1 MSDYIED
8 KIIDI
13 LRRLPSE
20 GACFD
25 YKEYPYFKNED
36 HKFVKD
42 VDAMLNSIE
51 GVGKD
56 KFIILGVKDKSKE
69 LTGII
74 KEHLRDDNEFQN
86 LLMRIKPRPFVQT
99 GMVSFNN
106 KDFGYVYISKINLEY
121 VYEIATLFKECATE
135 KNPYKEVLFPGAAFT
150 RYGSQNDVLDDAGR
164 RKLYSLKVQVEN
176 TTAIKPIQAKNR
188 SKEENVFALLGSW
201 NEKYSGDIS
210 IVEQITG
217 REYKTS
223 QELFKDEMIN
233 NTESFSYARNI
244 WKCYSHR
251 NLLLSISNKVFDED
265 IDMFFSVVKSILD
278 TIDNYA
284 KEEQDGVFPEPI
296 NYFSNFNYSAEI
308 LKGVFETIALLGNNE
323 SSFSNCTKNHISN
336 QIWEIEKR
344 VFSCSNIRGYYVLS
358 EYFQYLGEA
367 QPKTF
372 LYEIDKLIKEKSEPF
387 IDFLRVENENKYVYK
402 GYYQLDRIIR
412 CLAVD
417 ERYFGSA
424 INVTVQLA
432 QFDSRF
438 IDTAV
443 YILLPWYPQTQASNN
458 KRIAIVRSLATTNE
472 ETIWGIL
479 MKLMPGK
486 TTSSISLEKP
496 EFMEDLELP
505 EKTSNA
511 DYIKASIEYINIAI
525 GLLANSVQRIVEI
538 VDVISHVSFDIQN
551 QIVEAI
557 IENTLDLSLPKKEI
571 VWNRI
576 RELVQEHRRFSNA
589 DWALP
594 ADRLEALDEA
604 MAVIIPNAN
613 YLEVIRLFRK
623 DQFSLF
629 DDFENYEEETHK
641 LRDKQIA
648 AVNTIYKENG
658 LSGLNDLNSKVE
670 NHSLLG
676 DCVAKV
682 ATDDDIASLLK
693 SKCAFDMESLLYG
706 TINGLNTEHLFEL
719 IELFSDDSKAEILSN
734 LPLSKECVSK
744 IQTLEEK
751 SQELFWRITCGHYS
765 SNIDASTL
773 EIAIKRLNECDR
785 ANISLN
791 ILLLAEH
798 AKKEYVSDQLIIE
811 SLDSYNGSDDK
822 LLVGR
827 YTIQELIKRLQKG
840 ENHNEDIIRIEWK
853 YLDFLNGIDGYSP
866 VTTWKEMAN
875 NPDFFMKILK
885 LYRGDPDNKT
895 EDAIESAKKSFSV
908 LYHWKSIPGLQADGT
923 IDVEKLDNWIEKV
936 KTEASKCGLLRLA
949 QEEFG
954 KASFYSPQDPDGF
967 FINRRIAYY
976 LQNDT
981 AEGVRAGYSMEAFNS
996 RGAHWVDPTGK
1007 PEFELEEKY
1016 NNMANAA
1023 DEEGMFRFAD
1033 TLREIAQTY
1042 HNEAIDNISYGR

>member
-1 MSDYIED
+1 MSDYVED
-8 KIIDI
+8 KILDI
-13 LRRLPSE
+13 LSRLPSE

-25 YKEYPYFKNED
+25 YKQFPYLKNED

-56 KFIILGVKDKSKE
+56 KFIILGVEDKSKLLKGIKKE
-69 LTGII
+69 L
-74 KEHLRDDNEFQN
+74 LRDDNEFQN

-106 KDFGYVYISKINLEY
+106 MDFGYVYISKINQEY

-135 KNPYKEVLFPGAAFT
+135 INPYKDVLFPGAAFT
-150 RYGSQNDVLDDAGR
+150 RYGSKNDVLDDAGR
-164 RKLYSLKVQVEN
+164 RKLYALKVQAEN
-176 TTAIKPIQAKNR
+176 TTPIRPLQLKNR
-188 SKEENVFALLGSW
+188 NKEENVFALLGSW
-201 NEKYSGDIS
+201 NEKYSGDIA
-210 IVEQITG
+210 IIEQMTG
-217 REYKTS
+217 RDYKSS
-223 QELFKDEMIN
+223 QELFKDEMIS
-233 NTESFSYARNI
+233 NTESFSYVRNI
-244 WKCYSHR
+244 WNCYSR
-251 NLLLSISNKVFDED
+251 KNLLHSISNKLFDED
-265 IDMFFSVVKSILD
+265 IDMFFSVANSILD
-278 TIDNYA
+278 SIDNYA
-284 KEEQDGVFPEPI
+284 KDAQEGLFPEPI
-296 NYFSNFNYSAEI
+296 NYFSNSKYSAEI
-308 LKGVFETIALLGNNE
+308 IKGVFETIAILGNNE
-323 SSFSNCTKNHISN
+323 FSFSNCTKNHISN
-336 QIWEIEKR
+336 QIWEMER
-344 VFSCSNIRGYYVLS
+344 RTFSCSNARSYYILS

-387 IDFLRVENENKYVYK
+387 IEFLKFENESKHVYK
-402 GYYQLDRIIR
+402 GYYHLDRIIR

-417 ERYFGSA
+417 ERHFASA
-424 INVTVQLA
+424 INIIVQLA

-443 YILLPWYPQTQASNN
+443 YILLPWYPQTHASIN
-458 KRIAIVRSLATTNE
+458 KRIAIIRSLATTNKE
-472 ETIWGIL
+472 IIWDIL

-496 EFMEDLELP
+496 EFMEEFELP
-505 EKTSNA
+505 GKTSNA
-511 DYIKASIEYINIAI
+511 DYIKASMEYINVAI
-525 GLLANSVQRIVEI
+525 NLLENSVQRIVEI
-538 VDVISHVSFDIQN
+538 VDVISHVSFDIQD
-551 QIVEAI
+551 QIVKAI
-557 IENTLDLSLPKKEI
+557 IKNTLDLSLPEKEA
-571 VWNRI
+571 VWNCI

-594 ADRLEALDEA
+594 ADRLEALENA

-648 AVNTIYKENG
+648 AVNTIYKEKG
-658 LSGLNDLNSKVE
+658 LSGLNDLNSQVE

-676 DCVAKV
+676 DCVAKI
-682 ATDDDIASLLK
+682 ATDEDITLLLK
-693 SKCAFDMESLLYG
+693 GKSVFNIESLLYG
-706 TINGLNTEHLFEL
+706 ITNGLKTDHLFEL

-751 SQELFWRITCGHYS
+751 SQDLFWKITCGHYS

-773 EIAIKRLNECDR
+773 EIVIKRLNECGR
-785 ANISLN
+785 ANTSLN

-798 AKKEYVSDQLIIE
+798 ANKEFVSDQLIIE
-811 SLDSYNGSDDK
+811 SLDSYDGSDDK

-827 YTIQELIKRLQKG
+827 YTIQELIKRMQRG
-840 ENHNEDIIRIEWK
+840 DIHNEDLIRIEWK
-853 YLDFLNGIDGYSP
+853 YLDFLKSSDGYSP
-866 VTTWKEMAN
+866 VTIWKEMAN

-885 LYRGDPDNKT
+885 QYRGDPDNKT
-895 EDAIESAKKSFSV
+895 EDSIEAAKKSFRV
-908 LYHWKSIPGLQADGT
+908 LYHWKLVPGLQDNGT
-923 IDVEKLDNWIEKV
+923 IDVEKLDNWIEAV
-936 KTEASKCGLLRLA
+936 KIEASKCGLLRLA

-954 KASFYSPQDPDGF
+954 KVAFYSPQDPDGF

-976 LQNDT
+976 LQNET
-981 AEGVRAGYSMEAFNS
+981 AEGVRVGYSVEAFNS

-1023 DEEGMFRFAD
+1023 DEEGMFRFAN

-1042 HNEAIDNISYGR
+1042 HDEAIDNISHGR

>member
-1 MSDYIED
+1 MLDYVED
-8 KIIDI
+8 KILDI

-25 YKEYPYFKNED
+25 YKQYPYFKNED

-56 KFIILGVKDKSKE
+56 KFIILGVEDKTKE
-69 LTGII
+69 LKGII
-74 KEHLRDDNEFQN
+74 KGHLRDDNIFQN
-86 LLMRIKPRPFVQT
+86 LLKKIKPRPFVQT

-106 KDFGYVYISKINLEY
+106 MDFGYVYISKINQDY
-121 VYEIATLFKECATE
+121 VYEIAELFKQGATDQ
-135 KNPYKEVLFPGAAFT
+135 NPYKDVLFEGQAFT
-150 RYGSQNDVLDDAGR
+150 RYGSQNAVLDDSSR
-164 RKLYSLKVQVEN
+164 RKLYSLKVQAEN
-176 TTAIKPIQAKNR
+176 TSSIRPLQLKTRN
-188 SKEENVFALLGSW
+188 KEENVFAFLGSW
-201 NEKYSGDIS
+201 NEKCSGDIA
-210 IVEQITG
+210 IIEQMTG
-217 REYKTS
+217 RDYKSS
-223 QELFKDEMIN
+223 QELFKDEMIS
-233 NTESFSYARNI
+233 NTESFSYVRNI
-244 WKCYSHR
+244 WNCYSHK
-251 NLLLSISNKVFDED
+251 NLLLSISNKLFDED
-265 IDMFFSVVKSILD
+265 IDMFFSVASSILD
-278 TIDNYA
+278 SIDNYA
-284 KEEQDGVFPEPI
+284 KDAQEGVFPEPI
-296 NYFSNFNYSAEI
+296 NFFSNSNYSAEI
-308 LKGVFETIALLGNNE
+308 IKGVFETIAILGNNE
-323 SSFSNCTKNHISN
+323 SSFPNCTKNHISN
-336 QIWEIEKR
+336 QIWEIER
-344 VFSCSNIRGYYVLS
+344 RTFSCSKARSYNILS

-372 LYEIDKLIKEKSEPF
+372 LNEIDKLIKEKSEPF
-387 IDFLRVENENKYVYK
+387 IEFLRHENESKYVYK
-402 GYYQLDRIIR
+402 GYYHLDRIFR

-417 ERYFGSA
+417 ERYFASA
-424 INVTVQLA
+424 INIIVQLA
-432 QFDSRF
+432 EFDSRF

-443 YILLPWYPQTQASNN
+443 YILLPWYPQTQANIN
-458 KRIAIVRSLATTNE
+458 KRIAIIRSLATTNE
-472 ETIWGIL
+472 EIIWGIL

-496 EFMEDLELP
+496 EFMEELELP
-505 EKTSNA
+505 EKTSDA
-511 DYIKASIEYINIAI
+511 DYIKASMEYINVAI
-525 GLLANSVQRIVEI
+525 NLLANSVQRIVEI
-538 VDVISHVSFDIQN
+538 VDVIPHVSFDIQN

-557 IENTLDLSLPKKEI
+557 IANALDLSLPEKEI

-594 ADRLEALDEA
+594 ADRLVALEDA
-604 MAVIIPNAN
+604 LAGIIPNAN

-648 AVNTIYKENG
+648 AVSTIYKEKG
-658 LSGLNDLNSKVE
+658 IGGLNDLNSQVE

-682 ATDDDIASLLK
+682 ATDEDIASLLK
-693 SKCAFDMESLLYG
+693 GKCTFNIESLLYG
-706 TINGLNTEHLFEL
+706 IINGLKIEHLFEL
-719 IELFSDDSKAEILSN
+719 IESFSDDSKAEILSN

-751 SQELFWRITCGHYS
+751 SQDLFWRITCGHYS

-773 EIAIKRLNECDR
+773 EIVIKRLNECGR

-791 ILLLAEH
+791 ILLLSEH
-798 AKKEYVSDQLIIE
+798 AKKDFVSDQLIIE
-811 SLDSYNGSDDK
+811 SLDSYDGSDDK

-827 YTIQELIKRLQKG
+827 YTIQELIKRLQSG
-840 ENHNEDIIRIEWK
+840 DNHNEDLIRIEWK
-853 YLDFLNGIDGYSP
+853 YLNFLNSIDGDSP
-866 VTTWKEMAN
+866 VTIWKEMAN
-875 NPDFFMKILK
+875 NPDFFIKILK
-885 LYRGDPDNKT
+885 QYKGDPDNKT
-895 EDAIESAKKSFSV
+895 EEAIEAAKKSFSV
-908 LYHWKSIPGLQADGT
+908 LYHWKSIPGLQDNGS
-923 IDVEKLDNWIEKV
+923 IDVEKLDNWIEIV

-954 KASFYSPQDPDGF
+954 KVSFYSPQDPDGF

-996 RGAHWVDPTGK
+996 RGAHWVDSTGK

-1023 DEEGMFRFAD
+1023 DEEGMFRFAS
-1033 TLREIAQTY
+1033 TLREIAQNY

>member
-1 MSDYIED
+1 MSDYVED
-8 KIIDI
+8 KILDI
-13 LRRLPSE
+13 LSRLPSE

-25 YKEYPYFKNED
+25 YKQFPYLKNED

-56 KFIILGVKDKSKE
+56 KFIILGVEDKSKLLKGIKKE
-69 LTGII
+69 L
-74 KEHLRDDNEFQN
+74 LRDDNEFQD
-86 LLMRIKPRPFVQT
+86 LLEKIKPRPFVQT

-106 KDFGYVYISKINLEY
+106 MDFGYVYISKINQEY
-121 VYEIATLFKECATE
+121 VYEIADLFKQGATDQ
-135 KNPYKEVLFPGAAFT
+135 NPYKDVLFVGQAFT
-150 RYGSQNDVLDDAGR
+150 RYGSVNAVLDDAGR
-164 RKLYSLKVQVEN
+164 RKLYSLKMQVEN
-176 TTAIKPIQAKNR
+176 ATSIRPIQSKNR
-188 SKEENVFALLGSW
+188 SKEENVFAFLGSW
-201 NEKYSGDIS
+201 NENYSGDIS
-210 IVEQITG
+210 IIEQITG
-217 REYKTS
+217 MDYKTS
-223 QELFKDEMIN
+223 QDCFKDELIN
-233 NTESFSYARNI
+233 NSDAFSYIRNV

-251 NLLLSISNKVFDED
+251 NILLSISSKLFDED
-265 IDMFFSVVKSILD
+265 IDMLFSVANSILD
-278 TIDNYA
+278 SIDNCA
-284 KEEQDGVFPEPI
+284 KDAQDGAFPEPI
-296 NYFSNFNYSAEI
+296 NYYSNFNYSAEI
-308 LKGVFETIALLGNNE
+308 IKGVFETIALLGNNE

-336 QIWEIEKR
+336 QIWEIER
-344 VFSCSNIRGYYVLS
+344 RAFSCSSAMSYYILS

-372 LYEIDKLIKEKSEPF
+372 LNEIDKLIKEKSEPF
-387 IDFLRVENENKYVYK
+387 IEFLRFENENKHVYK
-402 GYYQLDRIIR
+402 GYYHLDRIFR
-412 CLAVD
+412 CLAID
-417 ERYFGSA
+417 ERYFASA
-424 INVTVQLA
+424 INLIVQLA
-432 QFDSRF
+432 KFDSRF

-443 YILLPWYPQTQASNN
+443 YILLPWYPQTQASINT
-458 KRIAIVRSLATTNE
+458 RIAIVRNLATTNE
-472 ETIWGIL
+472 EIIWGIL

-496 EFMEDLELP
+496 EFMEELELP
-505 EKTSNA
+505 EKTSVD
-511 DYIKASIEYINIAI
+511 DYIKASTEYINVAI
-525 GLLANSVQRIVEI
+525 SLLANSVQRIVEI
-538 VDVISHVSFDIQN
+538 VDVIPHVSFDIQN

-557 IENTLDLSLPKKEI
+557 IKNTLELSLPKKEI

-576 RELVQEHRRFSNA
+576 REIVQEHKRFSNA
-589 DWALP
+589 DWALT
-594 ADRLEALDEA
+594 ADRLKALDDA
-604 MAVIIPNAN
+604 MAVIIPNAK

-641 LRDKQIA
+641 LRDKQIE
-648 AVNTIYKENG
+648 AVNTVYKEKG
-658 LSGLNDLNSKVE
+658 LSGLNDLNSQVE

-682 ATDDDIASLLK
+682 ATDEDIVTLLK
-693 SKCAFDMESLLYG
+693 GKSTFNIESLLYG
-706 TINGLNTEHLFEL
+706 TINGLKIEHLFEL
-719 IELFSDDSKAEILSN
+719 IELFNDDSKAEILSN

-751 SQELFWRITCGHYS
+751 SQDLFWRITCGHYS
-765 SNIDASTL
+765 SSIDVSTM
-773 EIAIKRLNECDR
+773 ETVIIKLNECGR

-791 ILLLAEH
+791 LLLLAGYE
-798 AKKEYVSDQLIIE
+798 KEDFVSDQLIIE
-811 SLDSYNGSDDK
+811 SLDSYDGSDDK

-827 YTIQELIKRLQKG
+827 YTIQELIKRLQSG
-840 ENHNEDIIRIEWK
+840 NNHNEDLIRIEWK
-853 YLDFLNGIDGYSP
+853 YLDFLNSIDGYSP
-866 VTTWKEMAN
+866 VTIWKEMAN

-895 EDAIESAKKSFSV
+895 EDAIKAAKKSFSV
-908 LYHWKSIPGLQADGT
+908 LYHWKSIPGLQDNGL
-923 IDVEKLDNWIEKV
+923 IDVEKLDNWIEIV

-954 KASFYSPQDPDGF
+954 KVSFYSPQDPDGF
-967 FINRRIAYY
+967 IINRRIAYY

-1023 DEEGMFRFAD
+1023 DEEGMFRFAN

-1042 HNEAIDNISYGR
+1042 HDEAIDNISHGR

>member
-1 MSDYIED
+1 MSEYIED

-25 YKEYPYFKNED
+25 YKEYPYIKNDD

-56 KFIILGVKDKSKE
+56 KFIILGVEDKSKQLKGILKE
-69 LTGII
+69 L
-74 KEHLRDDNEFQN
+74 LRDDNEFQN
-86 LLMRIKPRPFVQT
+86 LLKKIKPRPFVQT

-106 KDFGYVYISKINLEY
+106 MDFGYVYISKINQDY
-121 VYEIATLFKECATE
+121 VYEIAELFKQGATDQ
-135 KNPYKEVLFPGAAFT
+135 NPYKDVLFEGQAFT
-150 RYGSQNDVLDDAGR
+150 RYGSVNAVLDDAGR
-164 RKLYSLKVQVEN
+164 RKLYSLKVQAEN
-176 TTAIKPIQAKNR
+176 TAPIRPTQSKNR
-188 SKEENVFALLGSW
+188 SKEELVFAFLGSW
-201 NEKYSGDIS
+201 NEKYSGDIG

-217 REYKTS
+217 KDYKTS
-223 QELFKDEMIN
+223 QELIKDEMIN
-233 NTESFSYARNI
+233 NSESFSYMRDI
-244 WKCYSHR
+244 WNCHSHK
-251 NLLLSISNKVFDED
+251 NLLLSISNKLFDED
-265 IDMFFSVVKSILD
+265 IDMIFSVANSILD
-278 TIDNYA
+278 SIDNYA
-284 KEEQDGVFPEPI
+284 KDAQEAVFPEPI
-296 NYFSNFNYSAEI
+296 NYFSNSKYSAEI
-308 LKGVFETIALLGNNE
+308 IKGVFETIAILGNNE

-336 QIWEIEKR
+336 QIWEIER
-344 VFSCSNIRGYYVLS
+344 RTFNCSNARSYYILS

-367 QPKTF
+367 QPKVF
-372 LYEIDKLIKEKSEPF
+372 LNEIDNLIKEKSEPF
-387 IDFLRVENENKYVYK
+387 IEFLRFENENKHVYK
-402 GYYQLDRIIR
+402 GYYHLDRIIR

-417 ERYFGSA
+417 ERYFASA
-424 INVTVQLA
+424 INIIVQLA

-443 YILLPWYPQTQASNN
+443 YILLPWYPQTQASIN
-458 KRIAIVRSLATTNE
+458 KRIAIIRSLATTNE
-472 ETIWGIL
+472 EIIWGIL
-479 MKLMPGK
+479 MKLMPGE

-496 EFMEDLELP
+496 EFMEELELP

-511 DYIKASIEYINIAI
+511 DYIKASLEYLNVAI
-525 GLLANSVQRIVEI
+525 SLLANSVQRIVEI

-557 IENTLDLSLPKKEI
+557 IENTIDLSLPEKEI

-594 ADRLEALDEA
+594 ADRLEALENA

-629 DDFENYEEETHK
+629 DDFENYEEETQK

-648 AVNTIYKENG
+648 AVNTIYKEKG
-658 LSGLNDLNSKVE
+658 LSGLNDLNSQVE

-682 ATDDDIASLLK
+682 ATDEDITLLLK
-693 SKCAFDMESLLYG
+693 GKSAFNIESLLYG
-706 TINGLNTEHLFEL
+706 TINGLKTEHLFEL
-719 IELFSDDSKAEILSN
+719 IESFSDDSKAEILSN

-751 SQELFWRITCGHYS
+751 SQDHFWRITCGHYS
-765 SNIDASTL
+765 SNIDASAL
-773 EIAIKRLNECDR
+773 EIAVNRLNKCGR

-798 AKKEYVSDQLIIE
+798 AKKENVSDQLVID
-811 SLDSYNGSDDK
+811 SLDSYDGSDDK

-827 YTIQELIKRLQKG
+827 YTIQELIKRLQSG
-840 ENHNEDIIRIEWK
+840 DNQNEDLIRIEWK
-853 YLDFLNGIDGYSP
+853 YLDFLNSSDGYSP
-866 VTTWKEMAN
+866 VTIWKEMAN
-875 NPDFFMKILK
+875 NPEFFMKILK
-885 LYRGDPDNKT
+885 QYKGDPDNKT
-895 EDAIESAKKSFSV
+895 EEAIESAKKSFRV
-908 LYHWKSIPGLQADGT
+908 LNHWKSIPGLQDNGM
-923 IDVEKLDNWIEKV
+923 IDVEKLDNWIETV

-954 KASFYSPQDPDGF
+954 KVSFYSPQDPDGF

-976 LQNDT
+976 LQSET
-981 AEGVRAGYSMEAFNS
+981 AEGVRAGYSVEAFNS

-1023 DEEGMFRFAD
+1023 DDEGMFRFAN
-1033 TLREIAQTY
+1033 TLREIAQNF
-1042 HNEAIDNISYGR
+1042 HNEGIDNSSYGR

>member
-1 MSDYIED
+1 MSEYVED

-25 YKEYPYFKNED
+25 YKQYPYFKNED

-56 KFIILGVKDKSKE
+56 KFIILGVEDKTKE
-69 LTGII
+69 LKGII
-74 KEHLRDDNEFQN
+74 KGHLRDDNEFQN
-86 LLMRIKPRPFVQT
+86 LLKKIKPRPFVQT

-106 KDFGYVYISKINLEY
+106 MDFGYVYISKINQDY
-121 VYEIATLFKECATE
+121 VYEIAELFKQGATDQ
-135 KNPYKEVLFPGAAFT
+135 NPYKDVLFEGQAFT
-150 RYGSQNDVLDDAGR
+150 RYGSQNAVLDDLSR
-164 RKLYSLKVQVEN
+164 RKLYSLKVQAEN
-176 TTAIKPIQAKNR
+176 TSSIRPLQLKTRN
-188 SKEENVFALLGSW
+188 KEENVFAFLGSW
-201 NEKYSGDIS
+201 NEKCSGDIA
-210 IVEQITG
+210 IIEQMTG
-217 REYKTS
+217 RDYKSS
-223 QELFKDEMIN
+223 QELFKDEMIS
-233 NTESFSYARNI
+233 NTESFSYVRNI
-244 WKCYSHR
+244 WNCYSHK
-251 NLLLSISNKVFDED
+251 NLLLSISNKLFDED
-265 IDMFFSVVKSILD
+265 IDMFFSVANSILD
-278 TIDNYA
+278 SIDNYA
-284 KEEQDGVFPEPI
+284 KDAQEGVFPEPI
-296 NYFSNFNYSAEI
+296 NYFSNSKYSAEI
-308 LKGVFETIALLGNNE
+308 IKGVFETIAILGNNE
-323 SSFSNCTKNHISN
+323 SSFSNCAKNHISN

-344 VFSCSNIRGYYVLS
+344 VFSCSVARGYYILS
-358 EYFQYLGEA
+358 DYFQYLGEA

-387 IDFLRVENENKYVYK
+387 TEFLKFENENKHVYK
-402 GYYQLDRIIR
+402 GYYHLDKIIR

-424 INVTVQLA
+424 INISVQLA

-443 YILLPWYPQTQASNN
+443 YILLPWYPQTQASIN
-458 KRIAIVRSLATTNE
+458 KRIAIVRRLATTNE
-472 ETIWGIL
+472 EIIWGIL

-486 TTSSISLEKP
+486 TTSSISFEKP
-496 EFMEDLELP
+496 EFMEELELP

-511 DYIKASIEYINIAI
+511 DYIKASIEYINVAI
-525 GLLANSVQRIVEI
+525 SLLANSVQRIVEI

-557 IENTLDLSLPKKEI
+557 IENTLDLSLPEKEI

-576 RELVQEHRRFSNA
+576 RELVQEHKRFPNA
-589 DWALP
+589 DWALSS
-594 ADRLEALDEA
+594 DRLEALDDA
-604 MAVIIPNAN
+604 MAVIIPNSD

-629 DDFENYEEETHK
+629 EDLENYEEETHK

-648 AVNTIYKENG
+648 AVNAIYKKNG
-658 LSGLNDLNSKVE
+658 LSGLSDLNSQVE

-682 ATDDDIASLLK
+682 ATDEDIVLLLK
-693 SKCAFDMESLLYG
+693 GKSTFNIESLLYG
-706 TINGLNTEHLFEL
+706 TINGLKTEHLFEL

-744 IQTLEEK
+744 IQSLEEK
-751 SQELFWRITCGHYS
+751 SQDLFWRITCGHYS

-773 EIAIKRLNECDR
+773 EIVIKRLNECGR

-798 AKKEYVSDQLIIE
+798 AKKEYVSDQLIVE
-811 SLDSYNGSDDK
+811 SLDSYDGSDDK

-827 YTIQELIKRLQKG
+827 YTIQELIKRLQMG
-840 ENHNEDIIRIEWK
+840 DNHNEDLIRIEWK
-853 YLDFLNGIDGYSP
+853 YLYFLNSIDGCSP
-866 VTTWKEMAN
+866 VTIWKEMAN
-875 NPDFFMKILK
+875 NPDFFIKILK

-895 EDAIESAKKSFSV
+895 EDAIESAKKSFNV
-908 LYHWKSIPGLQADGT
+908 LYHWKSIPGLQDNGT

-954 KASFYSPQDPDGF
+954 KVSFYSPQDPDGF

-1007 PEFELEEKY
+1007 PEFELETKY

-1023 DEEGMFRFAD
+1023 DEEGMFRFAN

-1042 HNEAIDNISYGR
+1042 HDEAIDNISHGR